1 MRPLNLRFAFL
12 LGASAL
18 LSACASTP
26 KEVVQLSAAMGEDL
40 SAVHQSYREL
50 VHDRFDRFR
59 AERMDYL
66 NNTWKPRFLGDW
78 VQKGRLSD
86 IAGGQVVWSKSER
99 KFTAA
104 SQGQENEQKLQ
115 SLQLWAQN
123 AIAKIEKKKKELL
136 DPIDNDEKEI
146 LRTVDDSFSRLYR
159 ANAAIT
165 AHLNSLRKVQAV
177 QDQALEALKVRDLR
191 DKVNDMLIKSSEK
204 ARQGLEEV
212 QKADQK
218 VEKISEVLQAP

>member
-1 MRPLNLRFAFL
+1 MSMRLAAALATVVFL
-12 LGASAL
+12 GG
-18 LSACASTP
+18 CASTP
-26 KEVVQLSAAMGEDL
+26 KEVVKLSYAMGEDL

-66 NNTWKPRFLGDW
+66 NNTWKPKFLQDW

-104 SQGQENEQKLQ
+104 VQGQENEQKLQ

-136 DPIDNDEKEI
+136 DPIDSDEKE
-146 LRTVDDSFSRLYR
+146 LMRTVDDSFSRLYR

-165 AHLNSLRKVQAV
+165 AHLNSLRKVQEI

-191 DKVNDMLIKSSEK
+191 DKVNDMLVKSSEK

-212 QKADQK
+212 QKVDQK